1 MGTFLVQIELGDPE
15 GRRYETVEALVDT
28 GATYTTVPGSTLRR
42 LGVSPHTRG
51 TFVLADSSRIER
63 DIGRTWLKLQEGKE
77 IVPVI
82 FGDEDSQPLLGAV
95 TLEIFRLSV
104 DPVSQRL
111 IPVPGLLMGQRG

>member
-15 GRRYETVEALVDT
+15 GRRYETVEALVET
-28 GATYTTVPGSTLRR
+28 GATYTTVPSSTLRR

-63 DIGRTWLKLQEGKE
+63 DIGRTWLKLEEGE
-77 IVPVI
+77 GIVPVI

-95 TLEIFRLSV
+95 TLEIFRLRV

-111 IPVPGLLMGQRG
+111 IPVPGLLMGQRS

>member
-15 GRRYETVEALVDT
+15 GRRYETVDALVDT

-51 TFVLADSSRIER
+51 TFVLADSTRIER
-63 DIGRTWLKLQEGKE
+63 DIGRTWLKLEKGAE

-95 TLEIFRLSV
+95 TLEIFRLGV

-111 IPVPGLLMGQRG
+111 IPVPGLLMGELG

>member
-15 GRRYETVEALVDT
+15 GRRHETVEALVDT
-28 GATYTTVPGSTLRR
+28 GATSTTVPGSTLRR

-51 TFVLADSSRIER
+51 TFVLADCSRIER
-63 DIGRTWLKLQEGKE
+63 DIGRTWLKLQEGEE
-77 IVPVI
+77 IVPAI

-95 TLEIFRLSV
+95 TLEVFRLGV

-111 IPVPGLLMGQRG
+111 IPVPGLLMGQRS

>member
-1 MGTFLVQIELGDPE
+1 MGSFLVQIELGDPE

-63 DIGRTWLKLQEGKE
+63 DIGRTWLKLEEGEE

-95 TLEIFRLSV
+95 TLEIFRLDV

-111 IPVPGLLMGQRG
+111 IPVPGLLMGQRS

>member
-15 GRRYETVEALVDT
+15 GRRYETVDALVDT

-63 DIGRTWLKLQEGKE
+63 DIGRTWLKLEDGAE

-82 FGDEDSQPLLGAV
+82 FGDEDSQPRLGAV
-95 TLEIFRLSV
+95 TLEIFRLGV

-111 IPVPGLLMGQRG
+111 IPVPGLLMGQRS

>member
-1 MGTFLVQIELGDPE
+1 M
-15 GRRYETVEALVDT
+15 A
-28 GATYTTVPGSTLRR
+28 
-42 LGVSPHTRG
+42 H
-51 TFVLADSSRIER
+51 SSRIEC
-63 DIGRTWLKLQEGKE
+63 DIGRTWLKLEDGEE

-95 TLEIFRLSV
+95 TLEIFRLGV

>member
-42 LGVSPHTRG
+42 LGVSPHTRAI
-51 TFVLADSSRIER
+51 FVLADSSRIER
-63 DIGRTWLKLQEGKE
+63 DIGRTWLKLEQGAE

-82 FGDEDSQPLLGAV
+82 FGDEDSQPRLGAV
-95 TLEIFRLSV
+95 TLEIFSLGV

-111 IPVPGLLMGQRG
+111 IPAPGLLMGQRG

>member
-15 GRRYETVEALVDT
+15 GRRYETVEALVDA

-63 DIGRTWLKLQEGKE
+63 DIGRTWLKLEEGEE
-77 IVPVI
+77 IVRVI

-95 TLEIFRLSV
+95 TLEIFRLGV

>member
-1 MGTFLVQIELGDPE
+1 MGTFLAQIELGDPE

-28 GATYTTVPGSTLRR
+28 GATYTTVLGSTLRR

-63 DIGRTWLKLQEGKE
+63 DIGRTWLKLEEGEE

-82 FGDEDSQPLLGAV
+82 FGDEHSQPLLGIV
-95 TLEIFRLSV
+95 TLAIFRLGV

-111 IPVPGLLMGQRG
+111 ISVPGLLMGQSG

>member
-15 GRRYETVEALVDT
+15 GRRYETVDALVDT

-51 TFVLADSSRIER
+51 TFVLADSGRIER
-63 DIGRTWLKLQEGKE
+63 DIGRTWLKLEESEE

-82 FGDEDSQPLLGAV
+82 FGDEDSHPLLGAV
-95 TLEIFRLSV
+95 TLEIFRLRV

-111 IPVPGLLMGQRG
+111 IPVPGLLMRQRG

>member
-1 MGTFLVQIELGDPE
+1 MGTLLVRIELGDPV
-15 GRRYETVEALVDT
+15 GRRHETVEALVGT
-28 GATYTTVPGSTLRR
+28 AATHTTVPGSTLRR

-51 TFVLADSSRIER
+51 TFLLADSSRIER
-63 DIGRTWLKLQEGKE
+63 DIGRTWLKLEEGEE

-95 TLEIFRLSV
+95 TLEIFRLGV

-111 IPVPGLLMGQRG
+111 IPVPGLLMGQRA

>member
-1 MGTFLVQIELGDPE
+1 MGSFLVRIELGDPE
-15 GRRYETVEALVDT
+15 GRRYETVEALVDA

-42 LGVSPHTRG
+42 LGISPHTRG

-63 DIGRTWLKLQEGKE
+63 DIGRTWLKLEEGAQ
-77 IVPVI
+77 IVAVI

-95 TLEIFRLSV
+95 TLEIFRLGV

-111 IPVPGLLMGQRG
+111 IPVPGLLMGQRS

>member
-1 MGTFLVQIELGDPE
+1 MGTLLVQIELGDPE
-15 GRRYETVEALVDT
+15 GRRYETVEALVDA

-51 TFVLADSSRIER
+51 TFFLADSSRIER
-63 DIGRTWLKLQEGKE
+63 DIGRTWLKLEEGEE

-95 TLEIFRLSV
+95 TLEIFRLGV

-111 IPVPGLLMGQRG
+111 IPVPGLLMGQRS

>member
-15 GRRYETVEALVDT
+15 GRRYETVEALVDS
-28 GATYTTVPGSTLRR
+28 GATHATVPGSTLRR

-51 TFVLADSSRIER
+51 TLVLADGSRIEC
-63 DIGRTWLKLQEGKE
+63 DIGRARLKLEERAE

-95 TLEIFRLSV
+95 TLEIFRLGV

-111 IPVPGLLMGQRG
+111 IPVPGLLMGQRR